1 MIPITYELAKERMAD
16 RLREAEHHRLV
27 QQAKIAAR
35 EERKADAALIGTRR
49 PLTSWFRPGRKVSQ
63 VSNAS
68 PSGSAL

>member
-16 RLREAEHHRLV
+16 RLREAEHQRLV

-68 PSGSAL
+68 PSGSTL